1 MSIEP
6 MEYDA
11 YEAEIIEA
19 YEAKL
24 REKRQTDHRTL
35 RCGRVDGRERL
46 RPKPRSAS
54 TRVTGCHMKM
64 KIPLE
69 IEVDDEQGLRDL
81 IAFLEEIVQSLRS
94 QQKGNGADSD

>member
-1 MSIEP
+1 
-6 MEYDA
+6 
-11 YEAEIIEA
+11 
-19 YEAKL
+19 
-24 REKRQTDHRTL
+24 
-35 RCGRVDGRERL
+35 
-46 RPKPRSAS
+46 
-54 TRVTGCHMKM
+54 M